1 MFNSTWVDQWSGAGI
16 SDNEVIDRGVLK
28 PYHVSRC
35 NQTGGAHIYLEA
47 HRKHHQ
53 HFSKAVD
60 DKIVVY
66 KDPDIPIGYDENMVL
81 EEEVEKKA
89 IKLYEEN
96 NDFVSRKRFVWFL
109 R

>member
-47 HRKHHQ
+47 TSTSQRR
-53 HFSKAVD
+53 S
-60 DKIVVY
+60 
-66 KDPDIPIGYDENMVL
+66 M
-81 EEEVEKKA
+81 
-89 IKLYEEN
+89 IKLWCIKTLTFRL
-96 NDFVSRKRFVWFL
+96 DMTRT
-109 R
+109 